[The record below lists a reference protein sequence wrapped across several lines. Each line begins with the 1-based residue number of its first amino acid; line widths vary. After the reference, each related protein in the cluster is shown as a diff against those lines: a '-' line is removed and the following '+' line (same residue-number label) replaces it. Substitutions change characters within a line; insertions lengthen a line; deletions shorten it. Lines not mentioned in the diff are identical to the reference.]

1 MSKKA
6 TIADQILGLL
16 SEDDKWADEI
26 VSGVSAQ
33 PVSIRMCLCQLVKQ
47 GVIVRVKRGIYR
59 KKEVLETPAAT
70 ENLRKHSDNVATI
83 NKLLRI
89 SELCLEDLRLR
100 LEGKS
105 GSKMTI
111 SQLNAFGSEF
121 KTLVS
126 TIDRLMH
133 RWYIVHRGYD
143 ANPYLAQADV
153 DRQVSAANASG
164 EQPEAFVHEIIFW
177 ESEKET
183 LTEAIARK
191 PEKEKK
197 RGS

>member
-16 SEDDKWADEI
+16 SEGDKWADEI

-83 NKLLRI
+83 NQLLNCYDKVLDDI
-89 SELCLEDLRLR
+89 AGTIETEDWTAVGKRMDLIKSLQWWVVDDRCQRRLR
-100 LEGKS
+100 EGKAC
-105 GSKMTI
+105 
-111 SQLNAFGSEF
+111 L
-121 KTLVS
+121 
-126 TIDRLMH
+126 R
-133 RWYIVHRGYD
+133 R
-143 ANPYLAQADV
+143 
-153 DRQVSAANASG
+153 
-164 EQPEAFVHEIIFW
+164 
-177 ESEKET
+177 
-183 LTEAIARK
+183 AR
-191 PEKEKK
+191 
-197 RGS
+197 